1 MIEIQQLNA
10 EAAHNAIPELA
21 EMLQASV
28 AQGASIGFVM
38 PFSLEQAQAFWRGLL
53 PAIERGERLL
63 LVAYDAGRL
72 VGTVQLLLA
81 MPDNGR
87 HRAEVVKLMV
97 HPDARR
103 RGIARSLMLQVQQ
116 KAAEL
121 QRHLLVLDTLT
132 GDTAEGMYRQ
142 MGFQLAGSIPQYA
155 LASNGSALDATS
167 YMYKLLSFSPSS
179 VGANTFAPTDAGAA
193 CVAPTRLGG
202 EQDYCP
208 FQALMACWRICS
220 FCSGVSLL

>member
-10 EAAHNAIPELA
+10 EAAQNAIPELA
-21 EMLQASV
+21 EILQASV
-28 AQGASIGFVM
+28 SQGASIGFIM
-38 PFSLEQAQAFWRGLL
+38 PFTLEQAQAFWRGLL

-63 LVAYDAGRL
+63 LVAYDAGRV

-87 HRAEVVKLMV
+87 HRAEVLKLMV

-116 KAAEL
+116 SALE
-121 QRHLLVLDTLT
+121 QHRHLLVLDTLT
-132 GDTAEGMYRQ
+132 GDTAEGMYRLL
-142 MGFQLAGSIPQYA
+142 GFQLAGSIPQYA

-167 YMYKLLSFSPSS
+167 YMYKLL
-179 VGANTFAPTDAGAA
+179 
-193 CVAPTRLGG
+193 
-202 EQDYCP
+202 
-208 FQALMACWRICS
+208 
-220 FCSGVSLL
+220 

>member
-10 EAAHNAIPELA
+10 EAVQDAIPELA
-21 EMLQASV
+21 AMLQASV
-28 AQGASIGFVM
+28 SLGASIGFVM
-38 PFSLEQAQAFWRGLL
+38 PFSLAQAQAFWHSLL
-53 PAIERGERLL
+53 PALEREERLL
-63 LVAYDAGRL
+63 LVARDAGRII
-72 VGTVQLLLA
+72 GTVQLLLA

-116 KAAEL
+116 RALEL

-142 MGFQLAGSIPQYA
+142 LGFQLAGSIPQYA
-155 LASNGSALDATS
+155 LASNGSALEATS
-167 YMYKLLSFSPSS
+167 YMYKLL
-179 VGANTFAPTDAGAA
+179 
-193 CVAPTRLGG
+193 
-202 EQDYCP
+202 
-208 FQALMACWRICS
+208 
-220 FCSGVSLL
+220 